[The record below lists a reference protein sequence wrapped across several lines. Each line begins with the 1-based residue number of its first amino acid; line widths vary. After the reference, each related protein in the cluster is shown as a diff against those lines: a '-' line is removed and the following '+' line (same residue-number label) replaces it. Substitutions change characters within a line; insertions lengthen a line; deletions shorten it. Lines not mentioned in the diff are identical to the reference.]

1 MIKEL
6 VNLIQLNKLTDK
18 TKKLIAVI
26 LLVTVV
32 GLVQSCATI
41 SYYSQSVGGHMSIW
55 LGRQD
60 IERLIQ
66 NKGADKITEKA
77 RTWFKRVLEIRAF
90 ASQSLALPDNY
101 SFKSYSD
108 IGRSHVLWNVV
119 AVPEFSLAPKRF
131 CFPVAG
137 CLSYKGYFAKQK
149 AIQEAR
155 RLKAM
160 GYDVYVG
167 PVSAYSTLGWFAD
180 PVLSSFTA
188 WSEDVLSGLMFHEL
202 AHQRVYIKGDTAFNE
217 SFATVVE
224 LEGIRRWTNH
234 RQQPNLAKRYKLNK
248 LYETEFIAMVLTQ
261 RKKLA
266 TLYQTAYKDSVKR
279 RHKRAIFDQLRI
291 EYTRLKKKWGGYK
304 GYDQWMSHSLNNA
317 KLASLSTYYK
327 FVPAFQHLLILNGN
341 DLPAFYRAVKKM
353 GAMPVAQRHAA
364 LVKMMKLKP
373 TNR

>member
-1 MIKEL
+1 M
-6 VNLIQLNKLTDK
+6 IQLTIITAKG
-18 TKKLIAVI
+18 KKLILTTLVVI
-26 LLVTVV
+26 VMGLL
-32 GLVQSCATI
+32 QSCATI
-41 SYYSQSVGGHMSIW
+41 GYYSQSVNGHMSIW

-60 IERLIQ
+60 IERLIK

-77 RTWFKRVLEIRAF
+77 RVWFKRVLEIRAF
-90 ASQSLALPDNY
+90 ATQSLALPDNY

-119 AVPEFSLAPKRF
+119 AAPEFSLTPKRF

-137 CLSYKGYFAKQK
+137 CLSYKGYFAKRK
-149 AIQEAR
+149 ALREAQ
-155 RLKAM
+155 RLKAL

-180 PVLSSFTA
+180 PILSSFAA

-224 LEGIRRWTNH
+224 IEGIRRWTNH
-234 RQQPNLAKRYKLNK
+234 RKQADLAKRYMLNK
-248 LYETEFIAMVLTQ
+248 KHETEFIAMVLKH

-266 TLYQTAYKDSVKR
+266 KLYQSTLKDPVKR
-279 RHKRAIFDQLRI
+279 RHKITIFNQLRT
-291 EYTRLKKKWGGYK
+291 EYTNLKKKWGGYR
-304 GYDQWMSHSLNNA
+304 GYDNWMSHSLNNA

-327 FVPAFQHLLILNGN
+327 FVPAFQYLLKHNRN
-341 DLPAFYRAVKKM
+341 DMPAFYRAVKKI
-353 GAMPVAQRHAA
+353 GAMPVAQRHAV
-364 LVKMMKLKP
+364 LVKMMKQ
-373 TNR
+373 TS